1 MDAIYNIE
9 GVMTNFAGGWLL
21 ALDQPYQGEDNDT
34 LALVGTQP
42 AVIVRVRAIVPQEGG
57 TARDIVIG
65 PVADL
70 YDSRLLVGRKL
81 SKVEPAPRSA

>member
-1 MDAIYNIE
+1 MNDIYNIE

-21 ALDQPYQGEDNDT
+21 ALDQPYQGEDNDVLT
-34 LALVGTQP
+34 LVGAQP
-42 AVIVRVRAIVPQEGG
+42 PVIIRVRAIVPQEGG
-57 TARDIVIG
+57 PARDIVIG

-81 SKVEPAPRSA
+81 RKAEAAPPAG